1 MKALMVLTPHEKL
14 GKLSVALL
22 HALGKYRQNATM
34 AGLHL
39 TALLSRRS
47 GSATAAWEV
56 SPLLG
61 LLVTVWA
68 AISALIIS
76 QVIRLHDT
84 QSCSMGRICG
94 SLLGIA
100 ISLSVS
106 VIGCTIHVPSA
117 TQMVLAVG
125 ICTIFTRLPMP
136 TATSADRSWTIGR
149 ARLSGINLG
158 EPPVSAA

>member
-22 HALGKYRQNATM
+22 DALGKYRQNATM

-61 LLVTVWA
+61 LLVTVQ
-68 AISALIIS
+68 L
-76 QVIRLHDT
+76 VT
-84 QSCSMGRICG
+84 GK
-94 SLLGIA
+94 
-100 ISLSVS
+100 
-106 VIGCTIHVPSA
+106 
-117 TQMVLAVG
+117 
-125 ICTIFTRLPMP
+125 
-136 TATSADRSWTIGR
+136 
-149 ARLSGINLG
+149 
-158 EPPVSAA
+158 

>member
-22 HALGKYRQNATM
+22 DALGKYRQNATM

-94 SLLGIA
+94 SLLARGRDQPFGKRDRVHN
-100 ISLSVS
+100 SR
-106 VIGCTIHVPSA
+106 
-117 TQMVLAVG
+117 AVG
-125 ICTIFTRLPMP
+125 DADGACGRDLRDLHQ
-136 TATSADRSWTIGR
+136 AAYADRQSGGPELDNR
-149 ARLSGINLG
+149 AS
-158 EPPVSAA
+158 

>member
-22 HALGKYRQNATM
+22 GALGKYRQNATM

-39 TALLSRRS
+39 TAFISRCS
-47 GSATAAWEV
+47 GSSTAAWEV

-68 AISALIIS
+68 GMSTLVVS
-76 QVIRLHDT
+76 QVKHLHDM
-84 QSCSMGRICG
+84 QSCSMGRICD

-100 ISLSVS
+100 ISLSVG
-106 VIGCTIHVPSA
+106 VLGYKIHVPLA
-117 TQMVLAVG
+117 MQMALAVG
-125 ICTIFTRLPMP
+125 ICAIFTVNRRGVSTP
-136 TATSADRSWTIGR
+136 IGT
-149 ARLSGINLG
+149 LSY
-158 EPPVSAA
+158 